1 MSRLIQVASVV
12 SGGSLGGLMNE
23 RRELFLELS
32 HVGGQ
37 LHACSDPKTAPLF
50 IDELVDIARQ
60 LSVPT
65 DERRDDAPVFLGA
78 PDKISSATWT
88 QCGGLLYAL
97 CHDGPDNRLQV
108 ATEVAQR
115 LVRLVAS
122 SPERSAPQG

>member
-1 MSRLIQVASVV
+1 MSRLMQVASLK
-12 SGGSLGGLMNE
+12 SGGFMGEVMNE
-23 RRELFLELS
+23 RSELFLELS

-50 IDELVDIARQ
+50 IDELVEIARQ
-60 LSVPT
+60 LAVPT
-65 DERRDDAPVFLGA
+65 DARRDDARVFLRA

-108 ATEVAQR
+108 AVKVAQR
-115 LVRLVAS
+115 LVRLVAGKS
-122 SPERSAPQG
+122 